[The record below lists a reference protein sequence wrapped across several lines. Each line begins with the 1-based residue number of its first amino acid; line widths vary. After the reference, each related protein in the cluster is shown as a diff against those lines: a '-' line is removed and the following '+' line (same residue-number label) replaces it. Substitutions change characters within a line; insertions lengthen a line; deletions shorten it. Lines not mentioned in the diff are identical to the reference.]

1 MPPRGATMRR
11 MDTPLTPP
19 TGSSPPLAARPGG
32 EEAAWAAL
40 RDELAQL
47 NVQLEYLKLLLK
59 LGVHRL

>member
-1 MPPRGATMRR
+1 MDAPLPPPSGA
-11 MDTPLTPP
+11 D
-19 TGSSPPLAARPGG
+19 GAPGRLG
-32 EEAAWAAL
+32 TDEAAWAAL

>member
-1 MPPRGATMRR
+1 MDAPQPRPSTSDG
-11 MDTPLTPP
+11 L
-19 TGSSPPLAARPGG
+19 PGRLDAD
-32 EEAAWAAL
+32 EAAWSAL

>member
-1 MPPRGATMRR
+1 